1 MRKITVIFFI
11 SLFLFST
18 TELAELLRIPVL
30 ISHFKEHKEH
40 DPDISFIGFLDLHY
54 NNQLPDHH
62 HDKESDTH
70 NKLPFSGSHGVSIV
84 FVSSCPFFIQPQNT
98 IEVNTKL
105 KSTFSNDQ
113 YLENNHLSSIWQP
126 PKTC

>member
-1 MRKITVIFFI
+1 MRKILVIFFI

-30 ISHFKEHKEH
+30 ITHFKEHKEH
-40 DPDISFIGFLDLHY
+40 NPDISFIDFLNLHY

-62 HDKESDTH
+62 HDKEADTH
-70 NKLPFSGSHGVSIV
+70 NELPFSGSHGVSIV
-84 FVSSCPFFIQPQNT
+84 FVSPCPFVMLPQNS

-105 KSTFSNDQ
+105 KSSSSNDQ
-113 YLENNHLSSIWQP
+113 CLENNYLSSIWQP